1 MNNRLCLV
9 TGVGPGTGKALVKKF
24 ASKGYTVAMIARDTA
39 RLASLTE
46 EIPNSF
52 SYPCDVSDETAVN
65 DMASKV
71 TKELGEPDVV
81 FHNAVR
87 GTFGDFLE
95 ISPSDLEENFKVNTM
110 GMLYL
115 SRAFAPGM
123 IKRKSGVLMASGNTS
138 ALRGKPRFSAF
149 APSKAAQRIL
159 CESLARD
166 LGPKGIHV
174 AYLLIDAVIDL
185 EWTRGMFSE
194 EKDDFFISPDAIAD
208 TAYHIAHQ
216 DRSAWSFNVEVRP
229 FCENW

>member
-1 MNNRLCLV
+1 MKDKLCLI

-24 ASKGYTVAMIARDTA
+24 ASQGYSVIMVARDA
-39 RLASLTE
+39 DRLASVKKE
-46 EIPNSF
+46 VPNTF
-52 SYPCDVSDETAVN
+52 AYPCDVSDEAAVN
-65 DMASKV
+65 DMASQV
-71 TKELGEPDVV
+71 IEEIGEPNVV

-87 GTFGDFLE
+87 GTFGHFLE

-123 IKRKSGVLMASGNTS
+123 IKRQSGVLMASGNTS

-166 LGPKGIHV
+166 LGPKGVHV
-174 AYLLIDAVIDL
+174 AYLVIDAVIDL
-185 EWTRGMFSE
+185 EWTRKMFSE
-194 EKDDFFISPDAIAD
+194 EKDEFFISPSAIAD
-208 TAYHIAHQ
+208 TAYHVANQ
-216 DRSAWSFNVEVRP
+216 ERSAWSFNVEVRP
-229 FCENW
+229 FGENW